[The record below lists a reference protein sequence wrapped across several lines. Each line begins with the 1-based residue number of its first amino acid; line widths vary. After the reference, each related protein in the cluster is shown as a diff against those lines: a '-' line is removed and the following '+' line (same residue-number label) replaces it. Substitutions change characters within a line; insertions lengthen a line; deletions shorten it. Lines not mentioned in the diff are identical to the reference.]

1 MWGRQETLPTKRTKR
16 HMERESYDPDLT
28 ELLLEEGGKRID
40 ESRRILEE
48 LDARLDDPAARHGG
62 RQ

>member
-1 MWGRQETLPTKRTKR
+1 MAR
-16 HMERESYDPDLT
+16 ERYDPDLT

-40 ESRRILEE
+40 ESRRILDE
-48 LDARLDDPAARHGG
+48 LDARLDEPRARHGG